1 MMRKLA
7 TLMAAAV
14 LVAAFGFI
22 GTAHAGS
29 GQKSAF
35 ALFDGSFDDGDLDND
50 NQTGALCGIKKGNR
64 RGRGNG
70 NGINLQTKKAF
81 VYYVTVTANDSED
94 PDVDRVV
101 RVVNLD
107 GDSVLYKIPRNGSFA
122 FTQVA
127 GSGDADAAI
136 RIVADENVSGSV
148 SALGKSGVFCLS
160 CSENGDGDAACDEII
175 DTDGLP

>member
-1 MMRKLA
+1 M
-7 TLMAAAV
+7 
-14 LVAAFGFI
+14 
-22 GTAHAGS
+22 
-29 GQKSAF
+29 
-35 ALFDGSFDDGDLDND
+35 
-50 NQTGALCGIKKGNR
+50 
-64 RGRGNG
+64 
-70 NGINLQTKKAF
+70 
-81 VYYVTVTANDSED
+81 TANDSED

-160 CSENGDGDAACDEII
+160 CSENGDGDEACDEII

>member
-1 MMRKLA
+1 MRKLTA
-7 TLMAAAV
+7 LTAAAA

-22 GTAHAGS
+22 GIANAGS

-35 ALFDGSFDDGDLDND
+35 ALFDGSDVNDLDVD
-50 NQTGALCGIKKGNR
+50 LQTGALCGIKKGR
-64 RGRGNG
+64 RNGNGNG
-70 NGINLQTKKAF
+70 NGINLQIKKAF

-94 PDVDRVV
+94 PPEVDRVV

-107 GDSVLYKIPRNGSFA
+107 GDSVVYKIPRNGSFA

-148 SALGKSGVFCLS
+148 SALGKSGIFCLS
-160 CSENGDGDAACDEII
+160 CGENGDGDAACDEII

>member
-7 TLMAAAV
+7 TLTAAAA
-14 LVAAFGFI
+14 LVAAFGFV

-35 ALFDGSFDDGDLDND
+35 ALFNGSSDDGDLDND
-50 NQTGALCGIKKGNR
+50 NQTGALCGIKKGK
-64 RGRGNG
+64 GNS
-70 NGINLQTKKAF
+70 IKLQKKKAF

-160 CSENGDGDAACDEII
+160 CSENGDGDEVCDEII

>member
-1 MMRKLA
+1 MRKLT
-7 TLMAAAV
+7 TLTAAAA

-22 GTAHAGS
+22 GIANAGS

-35 ALFDGSFDDGDLDND
+35 ALFDGSSDDGDLDND

-64 RGRGNG
+64 NGNG
-70 NGINLQTKKAF
+70 NGINLQIKKAF

-94 PDVDRVV
+94 PEVDRVV

-160 CSENGDGDAACDEII
+160 CGENRDGDEACDEII
-175 DTDGLP
+175 ETDGLP